1 MDKLFRL
8 AEGRALPAA
17 GVKVIK
23 SADCETLYGAD
34 KILEAARAQAQEVAL
49 KAQEAYQQRYEA
61 GYQDGVEAGR
71 MEHAEKVME
80 TVLASVEFIEKIES
94 TVVDVVN
101 QSIRKI
107 IGELDDDERI
117 RRIVGTALNNVRG
130 QLKVTVRV
138 APVDEP
144 AVMKAFA
151 SMTSGSYLNVI
162 ADPHLKKDSC
172 ILESELGVVDASLET
187 QLKALEKAFTSKI
200 RQ

>member
-1 MDKLFRL
+1 MGKLFRL
-8 AEGRALPAA
+8 ADGRPLPAA

-34 KILEAARAQAQEVAL
+34 RILEAARQEAQEIAL
-49 KAQEAYQQRYEA
+49 KAQDAYQQRYEA

-101 QSIRKI
+101 QSVRKI
-107 IGELDDDERI
+107 IGELDDAERI
-117 RRIVGTALNNVRG
+117 QRIVGTALNNVRG

-138 APVDEP
+138 APADEP
-144 AVMKAFA
+144 TVMKAFA
-151 SMTSGSYLNVI
+151 SMTSGSYLNVV
-162 ADPHLKKDSC
+162 ADPHLKQGSC